1 MPWTESRI
9 MDARLKFVSE
19 VLEGSYSMTDLC
31 EAYGISRKT
40 GYKWFWRYESQG
52 PAGLHD
58 RSRAPHHH
66 PNGLADAVKSAIL
79 SIKVRFGHWGPAKI
93 HARLQTEHPRWS
105 HYPAVSTIGEYLKR
119 QGLVR
124 QRKRRR
130 RGSPTEGIL
139 TAGSSS
145 NDLWCADFKG
155 HFQVGNGRQCNP
167 LTISDHVS
175 RYLLCCRHVDRMDY
189 KWTRM
194 HFERVFREY
203 GLPLVIRTD
212 NGSPFSSRGLC
223 GLTRLSYW
231 WIRLGI
237 HPERIEPGH
246 PEQNGRHERM
256 HRTLKAETANPPA
269 RDLRRQQQCFDAFVQ
284 EFNHVRPH
292 EALGQNKPGLVYTPS
307 PREYREPAEVWYPD
321 EMEVRSVKG
330 NGVIHWRGDS
340 VFLGEA
346 LGRQRVGLSEVADG
360 CWVVYFCRQT
370 LGVVDQRRRKVYDVA
385 EALRKG
391 SITESAIRR
400 PFR

>member
-79 SIKVRFGHWGPAKI
+79 SIKGRFGHWGPAKI
-93 HARLQTEHPRWS
+93 HARLQTDYPRWG
-105 HYPAVSTIGEYLKR
+105 HYPAVSTIGECLKR
-119 QGLVR
+119 EGLVC

-130 RGSPTEGIL
+130 RGSPTQGIL

-145 NDLWCADFKG
+145 NDVWCADFKG
-155 HFQVGNGRQCNP
+155 HFQVRNGRQCNP

-189 KWTRM
+189 KWTHM

-256 HRTLKAETANPPA
+256 HRTLKAQTAAPPA
-269 RDLRRQQQCFDAFVQ
+269 SNLSVQQKRFNGFMAEYNQ
-284 EFNHVRPH
+284 ERPH
-292 EALGQNKPGLVYTPS
+292 SSLKMRTPS
-307 PREYREPAEVWYPD
+307 SCYRGSDRPFPKRLPEIDYPAY
-321 EMEVRSVKG
+321 MTA
-330 NGVIHWRGDS
+330 H
-340 VFLGEA
+340 
-346 LGRQRVGLSEVADG
+346 RVGMHGDVHYLSRRLFVTESLCDEYVGFERVDEDVSYLWY
-360 CWVVYFCRQT
+360 CNYK
-370 LGVVDQRRRKVYDVA
+370 LGVLDHRQWRIQA
-385 EALRKG
+385 EPSRAFGAGGTPGPKG
-391 SITESAIRR
+391 S
-400 PFR
+400 